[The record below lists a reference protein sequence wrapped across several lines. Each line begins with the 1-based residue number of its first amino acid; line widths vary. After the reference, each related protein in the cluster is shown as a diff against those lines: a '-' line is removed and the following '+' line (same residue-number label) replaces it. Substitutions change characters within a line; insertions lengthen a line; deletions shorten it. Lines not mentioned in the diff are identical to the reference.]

1 MRIGLVGGSF
11 NPIHRGHLAIARAA
25 RAALGL
31 DRVVLI
37 PSARPP
43 HKKDTGLA
51 PAEDRLA
58 MARLA
63 AVNEPGLE
71 VSPIELE
78 RTGPSYTVDTL
89 RAFRAAHPGAE
100 IFFIIGADTLP
111 ELKTWKE
118 SSALFSLATFAVAVR
133 PGFEKV
139 SEPGAK
145 VVTVPIV
152 PDAVS
157 ATEIRA
163 RVREGKPID
172 GLVPDAVRDYITAHH
187 LYRERASE
195 HDH

>member
-1 MRIGLVGGSF
+1 
-11 NPIHRGHLAIARAA
+11 
-25 RAALGL
+25 
-31 DRVVLI
+31 LI

-43 HKKDTGLA
+43 HKKDSGLA

-63 AVNEPGLE
+63 AATEPGIE
-71 VSPIELE
+71 VSSMELE

-89 RAFRAAHPGAE
+89 RAFRAAQPDAE
-100 IFFIIGADTLP
+100 IYFIIGADTLP

-118 SSALFSLATFAVAVR
+118 SGALFSLATFAVCVR
-133 PGFEKV
+133 PGFENV
-139 SEPGAK
+139 QEPGAK
-145 VVTVPIV
+145 AVAVAIE

-172 GLVPDAVRDYITAHH
+172 GLVPDAVRDYIGAHH
-187 LYRERASE
+187 LYREKANQP
-195 HDH
+195 